1 MISTHYRSW
10 VSPDTEVMPVTRGTK
25 LSKGD
30 VGDKTDNKKQ
40 AKSCAPTRSS
50 EVEKV
55 GNENCHCVD
64 CGKPVLKSQAG
75 LACDACGFWH
85 HTECEDVSDEV
96 YEFLCDHYDDASL
109 AWYCKKCVAV
119 SKKLIE
125 STVLVSDQQQ
135 QMEIKV
141 EQLKIDVCGK
151 MEQMNR
157 ELQELRGVMN
167 MEFQKPDTRDSIVA
181 VDEKVSKLVA
191 TVERQR
197 TDNHD
202 LRDCVQDAVREKL
215 QEDKEEVE
223 DIHRRST
230 NVIIHG
236 LREIPQENRE
246 IRTRDE
252 ADQLQDMLH
261 AIKCDDVSVQNMVRL
276 GRYDSSQQTPR
287 PMKVVLAS
295 DQQSNKILSLSKN
308 LYGDRVYEKVYIQQD
323 LTIKQREKRRELVRE
338 LKQRKAQ
345 GEANLIIVHDKIV
358 TRRQR
363 QQPVQPQPEPTA

>member
-1 MISTHYRSW
+1 VH
-10 VSPDTEVMPVTRGTK
+10 
-25 LSKGD
+25 
-30 VGDKTDNKKQ
+30 
-40 AKSCAPTRSS
+40 
-50 EVEKV
+50 
-55 GNENCHCVD
+55 
-64 CGKPVLKSQAG
+64 
-75 LACDACGFWH
+75 
-85 HTECEDVSDEV
+85 
-96 YEFLCDHYDDASL
+96 
-109 AWYCKKCVAV
+109 
-119 SKKLIE
+119 
-125 STVLVSDQQQ
+125 
-135 QMEIKV
+135 
-141 EQLKIDVCGK
+141 
-151 MEQMNR
+151 
-157 ELQELRGVMN
+157 
-167 MEFQKPDTRDSIVA
+167 
-181 VDEKVSKLVA
+181 
-191 TVERQR
+191 
-197 TDNHD
+197 
-202 LRDCVQDAVREKL
+202 DAVREKL
-215 QEDKEEVE
+215 QEDNKEVE

-236 LREIPQENRE
+236 LREIPQEDRE